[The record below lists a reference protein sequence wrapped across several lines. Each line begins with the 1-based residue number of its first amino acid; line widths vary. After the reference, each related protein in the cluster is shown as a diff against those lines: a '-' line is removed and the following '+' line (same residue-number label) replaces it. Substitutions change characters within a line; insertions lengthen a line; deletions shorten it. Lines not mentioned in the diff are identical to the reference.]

1 MVLSE
6 LTELSE
12 GTESQMNIMQDVIL
26 LQTFMGLAMVCGTVG
41 FGFIMV
47 NRSKQCVISP
57 QYLLQISLLGIGE
70 TQRINLSGRDTRPNV
85 GRENVHLL
93 AVATILNIL

>member
-26 LQTFMGLAMVCGTVG
+26 LQTFMGLAMVIGTLC
-41 FGFIMV
+41 FSCIMV
-47 NRSKQCVISP
+47 NRSKQCMISP
-57 QYLLQISLLGIGE
+57 QYLLQISLLGIGRSYFIQ
-70 TQRINLSGRDTRPNV
+70 T
-85 GRENVHLL
+85 
-93 AVATILNIL
+93 